1 MRKILIFI
9 LIILLI
15 VLAYFTIFQ
24 GISIGS
30 FNILSTKEIIE
41 INDNLTMKI
50 EEANTKIK
58 SGLQTKQ
65 QELLS
70 NVETLLENK
79 EKYYKIA
86 NVSTENEISKANQE
100 EIYDIEYLWLRVGR
114 HARKEGVNMKMDIKQ
129 GDAGDST
136 IKKLTFTVEGKYV
149 GIIDFVS
156 ALEDDSE
163 LAFRIRDFKLVSVG
177 ENLQATFN
185 VTGVRIKIEQTN
197 ESVNI
202 TNTINGE
209 ETNSNSLSDTNTSNS
224 L

>member
-9 LIILLI
+9 LIVLLI
-15 VLAYFTIFQ
+15 ILAYFTIFQ
-24 GISIGS
+24 GISIGN
-30 FNILSTKEIIE
+30 FKILSTKEIIS

-50 EEANTKIK
+50 DEANTKIK

-79 EKYYKIA
+79 EKYYKVA
-86 NVSTENEISKANQE
+86 NVSTENEINKANQE

-136 IKKLTFTVEGKYV
+136 IKNLTFTVEGKYV

-197 ESVNI
+197 ETIDTTNNVN
-202 TNTINGE
+202 E
-209 ETNSNSLSDTNTSNS
+209 EIENSNSSNTSNS

>member
-9 LIILLI
+9 LIVLLI
-15 VLAYFTIFQ
+15 ILAYFTIFQ
-24 GISIGS
+24 GISIGN
-30 FNILSTKEIIE
+30 FKILSTKEIIS

-70 NVETLLENK
+70 NVENLLENK
-79 EKYYKIA
+79 EKYYKVA
-86 NVSTENEISKANQE
+86 NVSTENEINKANQE

-136 IKKLTFTVEGKYV
+136 IKNLTFTVEGKYV

-197 ESVNI
+197 ETIDTTNNVN
-202 TNTINGE
+202 E
-209 ETNSNSLSDTNTSNS
+209 EIENSNSSNTSNS